1 MSLAALSGAAR
12 ACGLAMRGAFHP
24 LPDDHAPEGTGTLV
38 LLGPDEPGLWTLFEA
53 SPEYEDRRPDPLDR
67 WSARVLGGL
76 AQRFGGT
83 AVLPSD
89 GPPWPPFLRWAERS
103 GHAFPSPIG
112 LSAHAEVGLMISYR
126 GAIALPERLPLP
138 AASPSP
144 CETCATRPCTT
155 ACPIGALGTG
165 APYDVPACQ
174 RFLHRAEGQ
183 SCRTRGCRA
192 RRACPLSQ
200 NLQRQD
206 QQAAFHMAA
215 FMGNWDDNKGES
227 A

>member
-1 MSLAALSGAAR
+1 MLAAMATAGAPVPGVLHQAEDLLCLDWLEEAR
-12 ACGLAMRGAFHP
+12 PAPQSWEALGAGLVALHEHCGTGYGWPEDYAFGP
-24 LPDDHAPEGTGTLV
+24 LPIENSAAQSWPAFWAERR
-38 LLGPDEPGLWTLFEA
+38 LLPFLPH
-53 SPEYEDRRPDPLDR
+53 
-67 WSARVLGGL
+67 
-76 AQRFGGT
+76 
-83 AVLPSD
+83 LPSD
-89 GPPWPPFLRWAERS
+89 L
-103 GHAFPSPIG
+103 
-112 LSAHAEVGLMISYR
+112 AHRVEAL
-126 GAIALPERLPLP
+126 AAALPERLPLP

-174 RFLHRAEGQ
+174 RFLHSAEGQ

-192 RRACPLSQ
+192 RCACPLSQ
-200 NLQRQD
+200 NLQRQN